1 MKTVF
6 VSLLLIASTAA
17 FSQKQPSQQAITE
30 LVNKV
35 SLFLG
40 VEKNERVKVAL
51 NKYIATYNKEGASK
65 AMANLSRDLEGRKD
79 LMMVM
84 NRATADRE
92 SFLETLDAMDVSDK
106 SSLELAEYLFPKDGP
121 PRIPVPDT
129 TVVREEPV
137 TAAEPFVKKPPSKKF
152 FDGRKTFCDSS
163 RTSFYRVV
171 IIKDDV
177 LLTKYRGTPKDNMSA
192 VVSRGK
198 AFLNGEDMVSAET
211 RLIDFKY
218 ENNIF
223 YEKDLSE
230 KWVKYLECP
239 DE

>member
-17 FSQKQPSQQAITE
+17 SSQKQPSPQAITE

-40 VEKNERVKVAL
+40 VEKNERVRVAL
-51 NKYIATYNKEGASK
+51 NKYIAAYNKEGASK

-84 NRATADRE
+84 TRATADRE
-92 SFLETLDAMDVSDK
+92 SFMETLNAMDVSDK
-106 SSLELAEYLFPKDGP
+106 SSLELTEYLFPKDGP
-121 PRIPVPDT
+121 PKIPIADT
-129 TVVREEPV
+129 NVVREEPV
-137 TAAEPFVKKPPSKKF
+137 KAAEPFVKKPPSKKF

-163 RTSFYRVV
+163 GTSFYRVV

-177 LLTKYRGTPKDNMSA
+177 LLTKYRGTPKNDMSA
-192 VVSRGK
+192 VVSKGK

-230 KWVKYLECP
+230 QWVKYVECP